1 MKYRLIA
8 AALAAF
14 FMLPVFGLTAYATQ
28 IDDELGDIPQVE
40 LVEDAP
46 ETDEIPGIDTL
57 ETDTDETLPDY
68 DAETSEAA
76 ELPALPPGTGTIIDY
91 NTDPDG
97 RLFYTIMT
105 PDEHVFYLVIDK
117 SSNTDNV
124 YFLNAVTIA
133 DLAALAEIPA
143 TTPGGSVTTP
153 PPATETPEQPTE
165 TPPPVEQPQSG
176 GNMGMYIFIIVIA
189 VAGGGAGWYFKIYR
203 PKQQGAASG
212 EEYDPSMDEAETD
225 YADGWGEDSD
235 DTDDS
240 PQWDEDAPAQDG
252 ESEDEE

>member
-14 FMLPVFGLTAYATQ
+14 FMLPVFGLTAYAYGSDDTQ
-28 IDDELGDIPQVE
+28 ETPIIA
-40 LVEDAP
+40 EDAP
-46 ETDEIPGIDTL
+46 ETETPGAEEAPCIEDTE
-57 ETDTDETLPDY
+57 ETPSAPPTETP
-68 DAETSEAA
+68 EAA

-117 SSNTDNV
+117 NSNTDNV

-143 TTPGGSVTTP
+143 TAQGGTTTTP
-153 PPATETPEQPTE
+153 PPATESPEQPTE
-165 TPPPVEQPQSG
+165 TPPPVEQEQTQGG
-176 GNMGMYIFIIVIA
+176 GNMGMYILIAIIA

-212 EEYDPSMDEAETD
+212 EEYDPSMDEAENDYTD
-225 YADGWGEDSD
+225 DWDDDSD
-235 DTDDS
+235 DNDDS
-240 PQWDEDAPAQDG
+240 PPWDEDG
-252 ESEDEE
+252 ESGDEE